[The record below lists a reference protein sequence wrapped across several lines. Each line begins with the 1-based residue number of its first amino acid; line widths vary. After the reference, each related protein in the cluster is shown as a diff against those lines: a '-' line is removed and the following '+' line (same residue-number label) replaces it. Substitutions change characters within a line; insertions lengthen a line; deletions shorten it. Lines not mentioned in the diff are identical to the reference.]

1 MKNYLI
7 LFLSFYTLFCSG
19 QEKDKL
25 IDDRKQTIMNFLS
38 SKQEVGV
45 KNSFTNYV
53 QFNIKK
59 YKKLKKKYGDTLT
72 QDFMV
77 DIIENDYL
85 KSIKK
90 LFNYKRPKRR

>member
-1 MKNYLI
+1 MKIILVLLI
-7 LFLSFYTLFCSG
+7 GSLTLFCYG
-19 QEKDKL
+19 QEKEMPL
-25 IDDRKQTIMNFLS
+25 DDRKQTIMNFLS
-38 SKQEVGV
+38 SKQEIDV

-53 QFNIKK
+53 QFNIKE

-85 KSIKK
+85 KDIKK
-90 LFNYKRPKRR
+90 K